1 MKPIVLI
8 EKPSQFQRLVK
19 ALSEQPYIA
28 IDTES
33 NSFYAYF
40 EKVCLIQ
47 ISTVEEDYIIDPLM
61 LRSIEALGEILG
73 NPDIEKIL
81 HAPSND
87 IVGLKRDFGFRI
99 RNLFDTAL
107 ACKLLG
113 CKQLGLARILQERFA
128 VQLDKKWQRCDWGR
142 RPLHEDQLEYA
153 RLDTHYLIA
162 LRHQLA
168 ADLQAQDLWETA
180 REACDKLCEQEA
192 QEKLFHPGAFIN
204 IRGARSL
211 DSAGKAVLKDLY
223 IYREK
228 EAQQRDRAPFR
239 ILSNETL
246 LRLARSRPHSMREF
260 AGTKGLPH
268 HYRKGHRAHDL
279 LELINRNGDGMKKAE
294 AKT

>member
-8 EKPSQFQRLVK
+8 EKPSQLRLLIK
-19 ALSEQPYIA
+19 ELSTAPYIA

-47 ISTVEEDYIIDPLM
+47 ISTIEKDYIIDPLM
-61 LRSIEALGEILG
+61 LRDIEPLGEILG
-73 NPDIEKIL
+73 NPAIEKIL

-87 IVGLKRDFGFRI
+87 IVGLRRDFGFRI
-99 RNLFDTAL
+99 RNLFDTAV

-113 CKQLGLARILQERFA
+113 CRQLGLARILQEHFA
-128 VQLDKKWQRCDWGR
+128 VQLNKKWQRCDWGK
-142 RPLHEDQLEYA
+142 RPLHGDQLEYA
-153 RLDTHYLIA
+153 RLDTHYLIP

-168 ADLQAQDLWETA
+168 AGLHAQDSWETA
-180 REACDKLCEQEA
+180 REAFDKLCEQEA
-192 QEKLFHPGAFIN
+192 QDRPFHPGGFIN

-211 DSAGKAVLKDLY
+211 DSAGKAVLKALY
-223 IYREK
+223 VYREK

-246 LRLARSRPHSMREF
+246 LRLARSRPHSLREF

-268 HYRKGHRAHDL
+268 HYRKGHRAQDL
-279 LELINRNGDGMKKAE
+279 LELINRNGAHVKSVE
-294 AKT
+294 AQT